1 MNRPTTRIVLAVAA
15 VMLSAGA
22 ALANDPTCGDKIEAR
37 GVSSHVEGGQDFERY
52 KGQVAPGLA
61 KRRAIQSWQLKVSTY
76 CPSFSNKWWRART
89 AQVECDTGLGHER
102 CLASAAPARKLLSV
116 LFD

>member
-1 MNRPTTRIVLAVAA
+1 MNRIVLAAAA
-15 VMLSAGA
+15 VLLSAGA
-22 ALANDPTCGDKIEAR
+22 ALANDPTCSQKIEAR
-37 GVSSHVEGGQDFERY
+37 GVSSHVEGGQDFEHY
-52 KGQVAPGLA
+52 KGQVPPGLA
-61 KRRAIQSWQLKVSTY
+61 KRRAIQSWQLKVTTY

>member
-1 MNRPTTRIVLAVAA
+1 MNRILFAAAA
-15 VMLSAGA
+15 VMLSVTA
-22 ALANDPTCGDKIEAR
+22 ASANDPKCSQKIEAR
-37 GVSSHVEGGQDFERY
+37 GTSSHVEGGQDFERY
-52 KGQVAPGLA
+52 KGQVPPGLA

-89 AQVECDTGLGHER
+89 ANVTCDNGLGQER
-102 CLASAAPARKLLSV
+102 CIASAAPARKLLSV

>member
-1 MNRPTTRIVLAVAA
+1 MNRIVLAAAA
-15 VMLSAGA
+15 VMLSTGA
-22 ALANDPTCGDKIEAR
+22 ALANDPTCSDKIEAR
-37 GVSSHVEGGQDFERY
+37 GVSSHVEGGQDFERH
-52 KGQVAPGLA
+52 KGQVPPGLA

-89 AQVECDTGLGHER
+89 ANVSCDNGLGQER
-102 CLASAAPARKLLSV
+102 CIASATPARKLLSV